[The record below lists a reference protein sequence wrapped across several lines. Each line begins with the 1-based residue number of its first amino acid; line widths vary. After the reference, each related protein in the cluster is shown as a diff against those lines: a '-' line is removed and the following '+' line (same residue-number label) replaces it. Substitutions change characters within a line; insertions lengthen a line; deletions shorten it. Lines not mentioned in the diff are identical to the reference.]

1 MVFFELIVFAFSV
14 ILFAGMLFMLELGR
28 RYGIRK
34 QLIDPAGFEKGVG
47 AVEGAV
53 FGLLGL
59 MIAFTFSG
67 AASRFEDRRHMIT
80 AEANAIGT
88 AYLRIDLLSAE
99 AQIEMRDLFIK
110 YLDLRIDTYS
120 HGGDTATAY
129 KAYNSTVL
137 IQNEI
142 WKFACRSCQDSAA
155 ATDACKLL
163 LPSLNEMIDITT
175 TRLMSTR
182 QHPPSIIF
190 ILMGVLCLLGALL
203 AGYGMSGNKVRNLL
217 HMIVFSAV
225 MSLTIYVIL
234 DLEYPRLGFIRVNDA
249 DQVLIDLRNSM
260 K

>member
-1 MVFFELIVFAFSV
+1 MLFFELFVLLFAV
-14 ILFAGMLFMLELGR
+14 ILFAGIMLMLELGR
-28 RYGIRK
+28 RHGIRK
-34 QLIDPAGFEKGVG
+34 RLSDPDGFEKGAG

-80 AEANAIGT
+80 TEANAIGT
-88 AYLRIDLLSAE
+88 AYLRIELLPAGS
-99 AQIEMRDLFIK
+99 QIEMRDLFRR
-110 YLDLRIDTYS
+110 YLDMRIDTYS

-129 KAYNSTVL
+129 KIYNNSVL
-137 IQNEI
+137 LQNEI
-142 WKFACRSCQDSAA
+142 WKLACSSCQDSVA

-163 LPSLNEMIDITT
+163 LPSLNDMIDITT
-175 TRLMSTR
+175 TRLMSTK

-203 AGYGMSGNKVRNLL
+203 AGYGMSGSKSRNLL
-217 HMIVFSAV
+217 HMVVFAAV

-234 DLEYPRLGFIRVNDA
+234 DLEYPRLGLIRVSDA
-249 DQVLIDLRNSM
+249 DQVLIDLLGSM